1 MTSEPKY
8 VFRINSLSFSCGA
21 EIAPRRINIF
31 IGPNN
36 SGKSKVLKEIRY
48 EILGHWNPH
57 GLSNLS
63 SVVLS
68 KLQLNLPNSIQEFE
82 SSYEPLEK
90 LVSKTING
98 WRVRAYCNTGL
109 QVDPNGNINY
119 YNNQPTF
126 HASNVGELRNSL
138 DNSLKESNDLF
149 LQIVGPEFISYS
161 GTDDRL
167 LLSIGEP
174 ARGLEDDSYNTLS
187 SALDVDP
194 YLYSI
199 SDRLK
204 ELFNKDV
211 ILDVTSNRQIIVP
224 RVSKDFSGYRD
235 SITGTKAPDNSIL
248 FDSTPLSDEGDG
260 LRSFV
265 AVLISLLGNKKP
277 VYLLDEPESFLHPP
291 FAFEMGKGIASLA
304 LKAHRNE
311 CQLFISSHSSYLI
324 RGILSE
330 MRKSNST
337 EELQIIRL
345 AREDDTT
352 HVYQVDANELNRI
365 VSTTGFTPAYVDA
378 LFSDNPVLTE
388 APRDAELFTQ
398 IITKLKP
405 VKDVLFIPVNGKQ
418 NFSRKL
424 PFYSNAGIRPRLVAD
439 FDLLKNTEMFA
450 RIIKDFDIP
459 ANLADRVIKAA
470 EKLHNAVSEE
480 ANRLYPPLEDS
491 DKRTP
496 EAKNHIDRLYK
507 QPTDDSINQY
517 GDNLFHQ
524 LDELITNLIPFGI
537 LIIRTGTLETIF
549 PNMPPTKNV
558 EHSNDWYYSAIDYI
572 VETET
577 NALMSIQFIKD
588 LLALLEGQAV

>member
-1 MTSEPKY
+1 M
-8 VFRINSLSFSCGA
+8 
-21 EIAPRRINIF
+21 
-31 IGPNN
+31 
-36 SGKSKVLKEIRY
+36 
-48 EILGHWNPH
+48 
-57 GLSNLS
+57 
-63 SVVLS
+63 
-68 KLQLNLPNSIQEFE
+68 
-82 SSYEPLEK
+82 
-90 LVSKTING
+90 
-98 WRVRAYCNTGL
+98 
-109 QVDPNGNINY
+109 
-119 YNNQPTF
+119 
-126 HASNVGELRNSL
+126 
-138 DNSLKESNDLF
+138 
-149 LQIVGPEFISYS
+149 
-161 GTDDRL
+161 
-167 LLSIGEP
+167 
-174 ARGLEDDSYNTLS
+174 
-187 SALDVDP
+187 
-194 YLYSI
+194 
-199 SDRLK
+199 
-204 ELFNKDV
+204 
-211 ILDVTSNRQIIVP
+211 
-224 RVSKDFSGYRD
+224 
-235 SITGTKAPDNSIL
+235 
-248 FDSTPLSDEGDG
+248 
-260 LRSFV
+260 
-265 AVLISLLGNKKP
+265 
-277 VYLLDEPESFLHPP
+277 
-291 FAFEMGKGIASLA
+291 
-304 LKAHRNE
+304 
-311 CQLFISSHSSYLI
+311 
-324 RGILSE
+324 
-330 MRKSNST
+330 
-337 EELQIIRL
+337 
-345 AREDDTT
+345 
-352 HVYQVDANELNRI
+352 NRI